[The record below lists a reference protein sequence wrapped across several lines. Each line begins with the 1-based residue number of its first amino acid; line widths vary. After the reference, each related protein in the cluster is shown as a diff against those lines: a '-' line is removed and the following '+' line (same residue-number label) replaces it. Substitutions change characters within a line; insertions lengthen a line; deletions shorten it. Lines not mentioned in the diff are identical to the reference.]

1 MKYGQIKVDSQHMIK
16 IPSTAFGA
24 LRRELID
31 TLGIKRSKGFLLR
44 YGWNC
49 GVTDCRKM
57 MELDWENKRDLI
69 WAGPKMHTENGH
81 VVVEPHILEV
91 DFEHGSLHFEGD
103 WLNSQEAIEHI
114 KLFGQGEDSVCH
126 TLVGYASGYLSELIE
141 KQVIVRETSCIA
153 KGDERCHWVCRT
165 VEEWNGDPEAE
176 NELRF
181 YEADHINAELE
192 ETYEK
197 LRLERDSLSKTYD
210 VHQKLFKEII
220 FETGVQPI
228 VDVLYETM
236 KTPVI
241 MESRNFEVRAVAG
254 ISMQEATVY
263 ASELKEWI
271 ANKHRKKSHQKHEI
285 LETMLLELSPGHKR
299 VITPIYFRKKIHGYC
314 SIFTQEN
321 EVTEVDKMVLGQAA
335 LACSLHLLNEQT
347 RFNTEQTIRGSFLDD
362 ILKKRIT
369 LSEIVRKAHYM
380 DFDLYPPYSMVALQ
394 RRIEET
400 SMKEEI
406 EFTDQFMNDLF
417 KYFRSKDIKVLLGKK
432 EGRVILLFSDST
444 FLRRNIDKE
453 SFCKQLLSYCTER
466 FPQFTFSMGVS
477 SSIPSIEA
485 APQLYNESVA
495 SLMVANPHHNPVY
508 FDSLGVVGMLLQTN
522 NLEAL
527 EQYAYKIVGPLMD
540 EDRNKGME
548 LLITLY
554 YYLENGSNVHK
565 TARAMNFSV
574 NGLRYRLG
582 KINELL
588 QVDLNHA
595 HNRNEIYVALQCL
608 TALGELKLPAW

>member
-1 MKYGQIKVDSQHMIK
+1 MIK
-16 IPSTAFGA
+16 IPSSAFGA

-57 MELDWENKRDLI
+57 LELDWEDKRDLLM
-69 WAGPKMHTENGH
+69 AGPKMHTENGH
-81 VVVEPHILEV
+81 VEVDPYILEV
-91 DFEHGSLHFEGD
+91 DFEKGSLHFEGD
-103 WLNSQEAIEHI
+103 WINSQEAIEHI
-114 KLFGQGEDSVCH
+114 KLFGYSNESVCH
-126 TLVGYASGYLSELIE
+126 SLVGYASGYLSELIE
-141 KQVIVRETSCIA
+141 KQVFVRETSCIA
-153 KGDERCHWVCRT
+153 KGDDKCHWICKT
-165 VEEWNGDPEAE
+165 VEEWNGDPEVE
-176 NELRF
+176 NERHF
-181 YEADHINAELE
+181 YKADHINAELE

-228 VDVLYETM
+228 AYVLYETM
-236 KTPVI
+236 KKPVI
-241 MESRNFEVRAVAG
+241 IESRTVEVRAVVG
-254 ISMQEATVY
+254 MSMEEAMVY
-263 ASELKEWI
+263 AGELKDWMSIQE
-271 ANKHRKKSHQKHEI
+271 RKKSKKNKDKIHETI
-285 LETMLLELSPGHKR
+285 FLELSPGHKR

-314 SIFTQEN
+314 SLFTQEN

-362 ILKKRIT
+362 ILHKRMT
-369 LSEIVRKAHYM
+369 LSEMERKAHYM
-380 DFDLYPPYSMVALQ
+380 DFDLYPPYFMVAIQ
-394 RRIEET
+394 RRVEET

-406 EFTDQFMNDLF
+406 EFTDQFMKDLF
-417 KYFRSKDIKVLLGKK
+417 KYYRNKDVKVLLGKK
-432 EGRVILLFSDST
+432 EGKVISLFSDST
-444 FLRRNIDKE
+444 ILQGNVEKE
-453 SFCKQLLSYCTER
+453 SFCKQLLSYCSER
-466 FPQFTFSMGVS
+466 YPHFSFSMGVS
-477 SSIPSIEA
+477 SNLPSIET
-485 APQLYNESVA
+485 APQLYNESIA
-495 SLMVANPHHNPVY
+495 SLKIANTHHNPVY
-508 FDSLGVVGMLLQTN
+508 FNSLGVVGMLLQTN

-540 EDRNKGME
+540 EDKNKGME

-554 YYLENGSNVHK
+554 YYLENSSNIHK

-588 QVDLNHA
+588 PVDLNKGC
-595 HNRNEIYVALQCL
+595 NKNEIYVALQCL
-608 TALGELKLPAW
+608 VVLGELKLPF